1 MKPCLSNYVVTLQ
14 VSCEYDYECIVGGQV
29 LYDKVRFVLLRRGL
43 RMV

>member
-29 LYDKVRFVLLRRGL
+29 LYDTEILYDSFWLEAD
-43 RMV
+43 